1 MHTRTHNTY
10 PVAKVFALCV
20 RFVVGG
26 AGGRAATMVRVR
38 RGRGAGDDIRIGI
51 PVQHIRLRAVLI
63 RRVRA
68 TRDEALPGGRQ
79 RGHTSSHHHRG
90 TVRSAVRPAA
100 FMHHYTWYCKQN
112 PPLTCVFPSRIRLT
126 CPDFWR
132 EKEEE
137 EKKNRISNIKFPLIR
152 MYGNVCKMKRIN
164 FLERIRL
171 RNESRFERRSE
182 GEQRERKINKRE
194 RERRKI
200 VSVNKHLL
208 SRRAMC

>member
-1 MHTRTHNTY
+1 MAPHQQLHFRTR

-20 RFVVGG
+20 RFVIGG
-26 AGGRAATMVRVR
+26 RAGGRAATMVRVR

-100 FMHHYTWYCKQN
+100 FMHHYTWYLQAGHVLNASWGYGADSATGGFKQVQ
-112 PPLTCVFPSRIRLT
+112 L
-126 CPDFWR
+126 
-132 EKEEE
+132 
-137 EKKNRISNIKFPLIR
+137 
-152 MYGNVCKMKRIN
+152 G
-164 FLERIRL
+164 
-171 RNESRFERRSE
+171 
-182 GEQRERKINKRE
+182 
-194 RERRKI
+194 
-200 VSVNKHLL
+200 
-208 SRRAMC
+208 